1 MNDPIKIDY
10 LIKQVMNGETTV
22 EKVQSKLTTDV
33 EYAEHAMYT
42 LTKYYIRDVFGPG
55 TNVKLREFLNEI
67 IKDQMESFNE

>member
-1 MNDPIKIDY
+1 MNDPIKIDC
-10 LIKQVMNGETTV
+10 LIQGVIQN
-22 EKVQSKLTTDV
+22 KLVTDV

-55 TNVKLREFLNEI
+55 TNMLLREFLDEI

>member
-1 MNDPIKIDY
+1 MNDPTQIDY
-10 LIKQVMNGETTV
+10 LLKGV
-22 EKVQSKLTTDV
+22 VQSKLITDV

-55 TNVKLREFLNEI
+55 TNMLLRKFLDEI